1 MTLALF
7 DVDGTLLLTPDRVAV
22 RAILEAVDPS
32 LPEEAFTR
40 VARPGQTALRQVEQ
54 LLGHAP
60 DEGWCGRAERRYEE
74 LLGDTSSWRTPEGA
88 AEVLAELELG
98 GVRLALL
105 TGVPE
110 GIARVRMDRLGL
122 TRFFPEGQGAFGCES
137 NDRTELIEL
146 ALERAGVQPA
156 DAVEIGDTPLD
167 EQTARA
173 AGVRSIR
180 VDRLSSF
187 SELLELIG

>member
-1 MTLALF
+1 MKLSSSN
-7 DVDGTLLLTPDRVAV
+7 R
-22 RAILEAVDPS
+22 
-32 LPEEAFTR
+32 FTK
-40 VARPGQTALRQVEQ
+40 
-54 LLGHAP
+54 
-60 DEGWCGRAERRYEE
+60 
-74 LLGDTSSWRTPEGA
+74 
-88 AEVLAELELG
+88 
-98 GVRLALL
+98 
-105 TGVPE
+105 
-110 GIARVRMDRLGL
+110 IMGL

-167 EQTARA
+167 EQTALA

>member
-1 MTLALF
+1 VTLALF

-88 AEVLAELELG
+88 AEVLAELERR
-98 GVRLALL
+98 GVR
-105 TGVPE
+105 
-110 GIARVRMDRLGL
+110 L

>member
-88 AEVLAELELG
+88 AEVLAELERR
-98 GVRLALL
+98 GVR
-105 TGVPE
+105 
-110 GIARVRMDRLGL
+110 IARVRMDRLGL